1 MRISLPRT
9 PQGKTTLLVS
19 VICQYLMESDMEN
32 PRRLM
37 VCAPTNK
44 AVSLLAS
51 RFLAAMNQDR
61 CKFKPIMVGDA
72 DKLLDEEQLTKYNY
86 NNKSQQHHHHHHRHH
101 QYSGSGSSNSADNDS
116 IPLRSIFVF
125 SWMLTILDDYR
136 NIRNHF
142 TAHTSNMRGG
152 QATKQDLYKQAV
164 RLEKRL
170 TNHLPGLPDALQKG
184 AAKVCA
190 CLKTISSGG
199 GGAGADIVSVISKLV
214 QGLEGVQTEHPDTIW
229 RQLLAS
235 ADVIFCT
242 LASSG
247 GVILK
252 NTPRIHDLIVDEAAA
267 ATEPE
272 LCIPFHLRPTR
283 LLCVGDPLQ
292 LPATV
297 LSRRAI
303 SLGLAQSLH
312 ERLMFSCNYDYI
324 MLDVNYRMN
333 PAISAFPSAR
343 FYNSKI
349 ANGPNVTDPHRRQGG
364 SCLLLDQQP
373 YIFLNIQG
381 NEEQAMGGSYRNT
394 AEARCI
400 VDLVMQLQA
409 HSQSFYGGGAPWYS
423 TDKIR
428 IITFYQAQ
436 VALVKRMLRERHL
449 GDNVVVATVDSSQGC
464 EADIVLVSF
473 VRSRVL
479 KEHFSNS
486 SKSATSLATQ
496 DGRRTAGF
504 LMDDRRM
511 NVALTRARFQ
521 LICIGNVN
529 GMARM
534 AGAETLQLLA
544 SDATERGVIHQES
557 SSFSNNN
564 VRPRDKVVNQR
575 LDSFY
580 GSSESA
586 AAEAAAAKKSRRF
599 Y

>member
-1 MRISLPRT
+1 MLT
-9 PQGKTTLLVS
+9 GKTTLLVS

-32 PRRLM
+32 PRRIM

-44 AVSLLAS
+44 AVSLLAT

-61 CKFKPIMVGDA
+61 CNFKPVMVGDA
-72 DKLLDEEQLTKYNY
+72 DKLLDEEQLYNN
-86 NNKSQQHHHHHHRHH
+86 NNKSQQH
-101 QYSGSGSSNSADNDS
+101 QYLHSSANDES
-116 IPLRSIFVF
+116 IQLRSIFVF
-125 SWMLTILDDYR
+125 SWMQTIIDDYR
-136 NIRNHF
+136 KIRNHF
-142 TAHTSNMRGG
+142 TTQRSMRGQQ
-152 QATKQDLYKQAV
+152 QATKQDLYKHAV

-170 TNHLPGLPDALQKG
+170 TNHLPGLPGEIQKG
-184 AAKVCA
+184 AAKVCD

-199 GGAGADIVSVISKLV
+199 GNDIVSTVSKLV
-214 QGLEGVQTEHPDTIW
+214 QGLEGVQTNQPDTIW

-247 GVILK
+247 GIILK
-252 NTPRIHDLIVDEAAA
+252 NTTRIHDLIVDEAAA

-303 SLGLAQSLH
+303 ALGLAQSLH

-349 ANGPNVTDPHRRQGG
+349 ANGPNVLDPHRHGG
-364 SCLLLDQQP
+364 CLLLDQQP
-373 YIFLNIQG
+373 YIFLSIQG

-409 HSQSFYGGGAPWYS
+409 HSQSYYGGGNSPWYS
-423 TDKIR
+423 NDKIR

-436 VALVKRMLRERHL
+436 VVLLKRLLRERHL
-449 GDNVVVATVDSSQGC
+449 GDKVVVATVDSSQGC

-479 KEHFSNS
+479 KEHVSNNSNS
-486 SKSATSLATQ
+486 NPASNNGAML
-496 DGRRTAGF
+496 DGRRAAGF

-521 LICIGNVN
+521 LICIGNLN

-544 SDATERGVIHQES
+544 SNATERGVIQ
-557 SSFSNNN
+557 SFSNN
-564 VRPRDKVVNQR
+564 VPPRDQVVKQR
-575 LDSFY
+575 LDNFY
-580 GSSESA
+580 GSSEPASFA
-586 AAEAAAAKKSRRF
+586 ASKKSRRF